1 MLTPADWA
9 SRDALM
15 SARNIASGHSISDRR
30 PVQIVVSEITVSGEQ
45 VSSQNIAGRAAPG
58 TEGRSEPPSFAGE
71 GEDGAVDG
79 AGIVV
84 GKVLTGVPG
93 FVPRTEGA
101 CRRATAVA
109 ALDAGSAAGIERER
123 FIGAVLVAGQIVQ

>member
-58 TEGRSEPPSFAGE
+58 TEGRGEPPSFAGE

-79 AGIVV
+79 AGIV
-84 GKVLTGVPG
+84 GEVLTGVPG
-93 FVPRTEGA
+93 LVPRTEGA
-101 CRRATAVA
+101 RRRATAVA